1 MRCALRLITA
11 NALTALRASA
21 CAPWARWAKLRRS
34 ERMPVVRIDMLPR
47 SKKEK
52 EKLIEGV
59 IEAVAKTLKIERDWV
74 RVVIDEIPAENW
86 GVDGKQ
92 LSELMKKKK

>member
-1 MRCALRLITA
+1 
-11 NALTALRASA
+11 
-21 CAPWARWAKLRRS
+21 
-34 ERMPVVRIDMLPR
+34 MLPR